1 MDFLRNRQGIVSH
14 IAIGSNLDRPADR
27 CGEAVRHL
35 AALEHSRLIRVS
47 SLYRTE
53 PVGMA
58 GQDWFVNAVAEIR
71 TALTPRDL
79 LSALLRI
86 ESRMGRVRTERWGPR
101 VIDLDL
107 LLYGQSVIEEPGLT
121 VPHPEMHRRRFV
133 LVPLNEIAPYAVHPV
148 FGISVRG
155 LLDRLAGTGGEVEY
169 LSGAPALN
177 TDNGREKGG

>member
-1 MDFLRNRQGIVSH
+1 
-14 IAIGSNLDRPADR
+14 
-27 CGEAVRHL
+27 
-35 AALEHSRLIRVS
+35 
-47 SLYRTE
+47 
-53 PVGMA
+53 MA

-71 TALTPRDL
+71 TVLTPRDL

-121 VPHPEMHRRRFV
+121 VPHPELHKRRFV

-155 LLDRLAGTGGEVEY
+155 LLDRLAGEGGKVGF
-169 LSGAPALN
+169 LCGAPAIGGGGGKV
-177 TDNGREKGG
+177 NGR